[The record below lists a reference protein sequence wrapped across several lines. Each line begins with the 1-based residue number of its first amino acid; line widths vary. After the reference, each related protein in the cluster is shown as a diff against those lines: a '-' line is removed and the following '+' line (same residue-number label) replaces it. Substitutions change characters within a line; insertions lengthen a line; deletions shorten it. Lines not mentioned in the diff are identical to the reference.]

1 MMDSMTNATRQ
12 DSQNTFQSI
21 SLLRTRIQATGMP
34 EALNQPLKQ
43 TLNLTERSSILVPI
57 LAAAVTLGPQWL
69 GANKTLTLRAFEGAR
84 YIFGYRF
91 QREAV
96 STAPI

>member
-1 MMDSMTNATRQ
+1 MFRVGHDGFH
-12 DSQNTFQSI
+12 D
-21 SLLRTRIQATGMP
+21 P
-34 EALNQPLKQ
+34 E
-43 TLNLTERSSILVPI
+43 RW
-57 LAAAVTLGPQWL
+57 AVKLGPQWL